1 VNALFYNLLG
11 VEAEP
16 QGRGTGKCKSEG
28 EETSEWGAIKRARG
42 SRCIKSIMLTGAAA

>member
-1 VNALFYNLLG
+1 MLFYNLLG
-11 VEAEP
+11 VEAEA
-16 QGRGTGKCKSEG
+16 QVRGTGQCKWVG